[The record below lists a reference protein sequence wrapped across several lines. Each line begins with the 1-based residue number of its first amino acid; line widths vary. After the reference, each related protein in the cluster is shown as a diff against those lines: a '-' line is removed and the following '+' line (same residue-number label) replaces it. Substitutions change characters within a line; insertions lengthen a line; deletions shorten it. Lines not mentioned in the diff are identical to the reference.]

1 MGGRDG
7 EEELAVLSTKHQ
19 SLKGRRRGEQR
30 EVSHSSEAVPALD
43 RQAVGGCL
51 SLKLQLF
58 SSVTRCKLTFLGAEF
73 PASREK
79 EDIKV
84 ESPHLKEGPA
94 ISLWKKKNPL
104 SFPLP
109 DLTQRLL
116 WDFIF
121 LPKKNKNKKK
131 QSSIS
136 TPAYVKEKF

>member
-94 ISLWKKKNPL
+94 ISLWKKKTL
-104 SFPLP
+104 SLFPS
-109 DLTQRLL
+109 LTSPRGCSGTSSSYQ
-116 WDFIF
+116 
-121 LPKKNKNKKK
+121 KKNKNKKK